1 MKRFSLRYTLLT
13 SRLDQLWFPLALW
26 ALFVIVALLR
36 GQAFIDD
43 TTRAYLGTVVPLVGG
58 IMAAYAVLEDP
69 ALEIRFAT
77 PISAAQ
83 ILLERLVPTFLIQ
96 TVTAFAFQL
105 FALGLHADFSI
116 LGGWADVQLAWLVPT
131 LALMALGC
139 FAALAAAQTLTGAVL
154 VGLTWIVQLVARGW
168 FAYNKIGQYFL
179 VFMGALM
186 PDHPALRANH
196 GSLLLLSAIL
206 FFLGWR
212 LFHRQERY
220 I

>member
-96 TVTAFAFQL
+96 MVTAFAFQL
-105 FALGLHADFSI
+105 FAFGLHADFSI
-116 LGGWADVQLAWLVPT
+116 LGG
-131 LALMALGC
+131 
-139 FAALAAAQTLTGAVL
+139 
-154 VGLTWIVQLVARGW
+154 
-168 FAYNKIGQYFL
+168 
-179 VFMGALM
+179 
-186 PDHPALRANH
+186 
-196 GSLLLLSAIL
+196 
-206 FFLGWR
+206 
-212 LFHRQERY
+212 
-220 I
+220 